1 MSNSRLAMPV
11 GTAYLDKQSP
21 VPLYHQLAGRLRS
34 EIREGMIKPGD
45 LIGTEKEIGDRYR
58 VSRATVR
65 QALGDLERDGL
76 LVRITGRGTFVSAF
90 HLTVDLPNLL
100 SFTEEMKRRGI
111 EPGSRVLDFAR
122 IPCPEEAATQLQCP
136 AGQEIVFIKR
146 VRTAND
152 TPIVVG
158 DHFLAPFLRFER
170 DELGPSLYET
180 IEQRFGIV
188 LKEALHTIQAGL
200 CEPDEA
206 SVLLNNA
213 GDAVLRFRR
222 TTFTGDGQ
230 PVLYETGAARA
241 DLYEYSVRLTQR

>member
-45 LIGTEKEIGDRYR
+45 LIGTAKEIGDRYR

-100 SFTEEMKRRGI
+100 S
-111 EPGSRVLDFAR
+111 
-122 IPCPEEAATQLQCP
+122 
-136 AGQEIVFIKR
+136 
-146 VRTAND
+146 
-152 TPIVVG
+152 
-158 DHFLAPFLRFER
+158 
-170 DELGPSLYET
+170 
-180 IEQRFGIV
+180 
-188 LKEALHTIQAGL
+188 
-200 CEPDEA
+200 
-206 SVLLNNA
+206 
-213 GDAVLRFRR
+213 
-222 TTFTGDGQ
+222 
-230 PVLYETGAARA
+230 
-241 DLYEYSVRLTQR
+241 